1 MTAKDLLELIERH
14 MAAEGLNAAEVSRGA
29 AGHPYLI
36 YKLRKGVTPSF
47 DTMARLCESL
57 GFEFSVGLPKGMGMP
72 ASGSL
77 GAPPAMTIGQEL
89 YEPAGETGAADGSEG
104 PEASGR
110 AWDEVYEDVKLLQES
125 LEGTLAAIAD
135 PRAVRMPG
143 DQGRA
148 VAIRKLRATA
158 GGGGRNWDETVEGYL
173 YFGEEWLRKHALEPR
188 HCRVARAVGAS
199 MEPTLPDGSS
209 ILVDLQRKEFRD
221 GAVFVASTSDGV
233 VARRAV
239 KFSDGRQLVS
249 DDGQSAPVR
258 WQGPDV
264 IGEVRWMGKSL

>member
-14 MAAEGLNAAEVSRGA
+14 MAEAGLNAAEVSRGA

-57 GFEFSVGLPKGMGMP
+57 GFEFSVGVPKGEDVP
-72 ASGSL
+72 AAGSL
-77 GAPPAMTIGQEL
+77 GAPPAMTISQAL
-89 YEPAGETGAADGSEG
+89 YEPAREAGAVDGSEG
-104 PEASGR
+104 PEAGGR
-110 AWDEVYEDVKLLQES
+110 VWDEVYEDVKLLQES
-125 LEGTLAAIAD
+125 LEGTLAAITD

-221 GAVFVASTSDGV
+221 GAVYVANTSDGV
-233 VARRAV
+233 VARRAA

-249 DDGQSAPVR
+249 DDGQSAPVQ
-258 WQGPDV
+258 WQGSDV
-264 IGEVRWMGKSL
+264 IGEVRWMGKTL